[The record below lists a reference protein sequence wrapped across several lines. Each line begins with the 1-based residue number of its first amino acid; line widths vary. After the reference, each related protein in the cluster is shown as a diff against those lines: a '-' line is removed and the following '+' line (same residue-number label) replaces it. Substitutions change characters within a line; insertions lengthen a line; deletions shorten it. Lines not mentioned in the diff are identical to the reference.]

1 MLLRSVG
8 EDAAIA
14 LDSIRANKLRSALTI
29 LGVVI
34 GVTTVM
40 AVASLVQGIR
50 RQIFNAI
57 EVAGPTTFYIIRYFS
72 QTPVNPDR
80 LPYEVRI
87 RPVLQRSDAEAVRRL
102 PEVRYAGIWVQVF
115 QKIEYQ
121 GVRTQQVIVFGAD
134 DRYMDIQGGTLLR
147 GRLFTRAELTGEPV
161 IVLES
166 AVADRLFGRLDPLG
180 KQVRVGGRSLRV
192 IGILE
197 KPSNI
202 FEPPGQNTGGVVP
215 FATARESFEYDET
228 NALFI
233 AVKPWSGI
241 AVGSA
246 MDAVTVALRRVRNLR
261 PGDPNTFDLITQ
273 DQILD
278 VVGNFTS
285 YFFLAMVA
293 LSSVALL
300 VGGIGVMAIMMVS
313 VSDRTKEI
321 GLRKALGATRREV
334 LWQFLVEA
342 ATLTLVG
349 GALGIVF
356 GLLAGMLLKAAMSLE
371 SAVPLWSIALACGV
385 SVTIGLVFGLLPAN
399 RAARMDPVEAV
410 SYTHLTLPTILR
422 V

>member
-1 MLLRSVG
+1 MILRNLHEGVV
-8 EDAAIA
+8 IA
-14 LDSIRANKLRSALTI
+14 LDAIRANKLRSTLTI

-40 AVASLVQGIR
+40 AVTSLVQGIR

-57 EVAGPTTFYIIRYFS
+57 EVAGPTTFYVIRYFS
-72 QTPVNPDR
+72 QSPLNPDR

-87 RPVLQRSDAEAVRRL
+87 RPVVQHSDAEAIRRL
-102 PEVRYAGIWVQVF
+102 PEVRYAGLWVQVF
-115 QKIEYQ
+115 QKAEYR
-121 GVRTQQVIVFGAD
+121 GVRTQQVIIFGAD
-134 DRYMDIQGGTLLR
+134 DQYMEIQGGTLLR
-147 GRLFTRAELTGEPV
+147 GRFFSRAELTGEPV
-161 IVLES
+161 IVLET
-166 AVADRLFGRLDPLG
+166 AVADRLFGRLEPLG
-180 KQVRVGGRSLRV
+180 AQVRIGGVSFRV
-192 IGILE
+192 IGIFE

-202 FEPPGQNTGGVVP
+202 FEPPGQETGGVVP
-215 FATARESFEYDET
+215 FEAARESFRYDET
-228 NALFI
+228 QGLFLP
-233 AVKPWSGI
+233 VKPRAG
-241 AVGSA
+241 VGVGPA
-246 MDAVTVALRRVRNLR
+246 MDAVTVALRRTRHLR
-261 PGDPNTFDLITQ
+261 PGDPNTFDIITQ

-321 GLRKALGATRREV
+321 GLRKALGATRQEV

-349 GALGIVF
+349 GALGILF
-356 GLLAGMLLKAAMSLE
+356 GLGAGELLKAALSLE

-385 SVTIGLVFGLLPAN
+385 SVAIGLVFGLLPAN
-399 RAARMDPVEAV
+399 RAARMDPVEA
-410 SYTHLTLPTILR
+410 LR
-422 V
+422 HE

>member
-8 EDAAIA
+8 EGAAIA

-57 EVAGPTTFYIIRYFS
+57 EVAGPTTFYVIRYFS

-87 RPVLQRSDAEAVRRL
+87 RPVLQRSDAEAIRRL

-115 QKIEYQ
+115 QKVEYQ
-121 GVRTQQVIVFGAD
+121 GVRTQQVIIFGAD
-134 DRYMDIQGGTLLR
+134 DRYMEIQGGTLLR
-147 GRLFTRAELTGEPV
+147 GRFFSRAELTGEPV

-166 AVADRLFGRLDPLG
+166 AVADRLFGRIDPIG
-180 KQVRVGGRSLRV
+180 KRVRVGGVSLRV
-192 IGILE
+192 IGIFE

-202 FEPPGQNTGGVVP
+202 FEPPGQATGGIVP
-215 FATARESFEYDET
+215 FATARESWQYDET
-228 NALFI
+228 NALFL
-233 AVKPWSGI
+233 AVKPRSGI
-241 AVGSA
+241 EVGPA
-246 MDAVTVALRRVRNLR
+246 MDAVTVALRRSRNLR
-261 PGDPNTFDLITQ
+261 PADPNTFDLITQ

-356 GLLAGMLLKAAMSLE
+356 GLGAGALLKAALSLE
-371 SAVPLWSIALACGV
+371 SSVPLWSILVACGV

-399 RAARMDPVEAV
+399 RAARMDPVEA
-410 SYTHLTLPTILR
+410 LR
-422 V
+422 HE

>member
-8 EDAAIA
+8 EGAAIA

-34 GVTTVM
+34 GVATVM

-57 EVAGPTTFYIIRYFS
+57 EVAGPTTFYVIRYFS

-87 RPVLQRSDAEAVRRL
+87 RPVLQRGDADAIRRL

-134 DRYMDIQGGTLLR
+134 DRYMEIQGGTLLR
-147 GRLFTRAELTGEPV
+147 GRFFSRSELTGDPV

-180 KQVRVGGRSLRV
+180 KQVRVGGMSFRV
-192 IGILE
+192 IGIYE

-202 FEPPGQNTGGVVP
+202 FEPPGQATGGVVP
-215 FATARESFEYDET
+215 FASARERFEYDET

-233 AVKPWSGI
+233 AVKPRSGTD
-241 AVGSA
+241 VGPA

-261 PGDPNTFDLITQ
+261 PGDPNSFDLITQ

-313 VSDRTKEI
+313 VTDRTKEI

-349 GALGIVF
+349 GAIGIAF
-356 GLLAGMLLKAAMSLE
+356 GLASGQLVTRAMDIAADVPIW
-371 SAVPLWSIALACGV
+371 SAAVAAAVSIA
-385 SVTIGLVFGLLPAN
+385 IGIIFGLLPAN
-399 RAARMDPVEAV
+399 RAARLEPVEA
-410 SYTHLTLPTILR
+410 LR
-422 V
+422 YE

>member
-8 EDAAIA
+8 EGAAIA

-134 DRYMDIQGGTLLR
+134 DHYMDIQGGTLLR

-192 IGILE
+192 IGVLE

-399 RAARMDPVEAV
+399 RAARMDPVEA
-410 SYTHLTLPTILR
+410 LR
-422 V
+422 HE

>member
-1 MLLRSVG
+1 VILRNLHEGVV
-8 EDAAIA
+8 IA
-14 LDSIRANKLRSALTI
+14 LDAIRANKLRSILTI

-40 AVASLVQGIR
+40 AVTSLVQGIR

-57 EVAGPTTFYIIRYFS
+57 EVAGPTTFYVIRYFS
-72 QTPVNPDR
+72 QSPLNPDR

-87 RPVLQRSDAEAVRRL
+87 RPVVQHSDAEAIRRL
-102 PEVRYAGIWVQVF
+102 PEVHYAGLWVQVF
-115 QKIEYQ
+115 QKAEYR
-121 GVRTQQVIVFGAD
+121 GVRTQQVIIFGAD
-134 DRYMDIQGGTLLR
+134 DQYMQIQGGTLLR
-147 GRLFTRAELTGEPV
+147 GRFFSRAELTGEPV
-161 IVLES
+161 IVLET
-166 AVADRLFGRLDPLG
+166 AVADRLFGRLEPLG
-180 KQVRVGGRSLRV
+180 AQVRIGGVSFRV
-192 IGILE
+192 IGIFE

-202 FEPPGQNTGGVVP
+202 FEPPGQETGGVVP
-215 FATARESFEYDET
+215 FEAARESFRYDET
-228 NALFI
+228 QGLFLP
-233 AVKPWSGI
+233 VKPRAG
-241 AVGSA
+241 VGVGPA
-246 MDAVTVALRRVRNLR
+246 MDAVTVALRRTRHLR
-261 PGDPNTFDLITQ
+261 PGDPNTFDIITQ

-321 GLRKALGATRREV
+321 GLRKALGATRQEV

-349 GALGIVF
+349 GALGILF
-356 GLLAGMLLKAAMSLE
+356 GLGAGELLKAALSLE

-385 SVTIGLVFGLLPAN
+385 SVAIGLVFGLLPAN
-399 RAARMDPVEAV
+399 RAARMDPVEA
-410 SYTHLTLPTILR
+410 LR
-422 V
+422 HE

>member
-1 MLLRSVG
+1 MLLRNVG
-8 EDAAIA
+8 EGAAIA
-14 LDSIRANKLRSALTI
+14 LDSIRANKLRSGLTI

-57 EVAGPTTFYIIRYFS
+57 EVAGPTTFYVIRFFS
-72 QTPVNPDR
+72 QTPLNPDR

-87 RPVLQRSDAEAVRRL
+87 RPVLQRGDAEAIRRV
-102 PEVRYAGIWVQVF
+102 PEVRYAGTWVQVF

-121 GVRTQQVIVFGAD
+121 GARTQQVIVFGAD
-134 DRYMDIQGGTLLR
+134 DRYMEIQGGTLLR
-147 GRLFTRAELTGEPV
+147 GRFFSRAELTGEPV

-166 AVADRLFGRLDPLG
+166 EVAGRLFGRLDPLA

-192 IGILE
+192 IGVFE

-202 FEPPGQNTGGVVP
+202 FEPPGQATGGVVP
-215 FATARESFEYDET
+215 FATARESFQYDET
-228 NALFI
+228 NSLFI
-233 AVKPWSGI
+233 AVKPRSGI
-241 AVGSA
+241 EVEPA

-261 PGDPNTFDLITQ
+261 PGDPNSFDLITQ

-371 SAVPLWSIALACGV
+371 AAVPLWSILLACGV
-385 SVTIGLVFGLLPAN
+385 SIAIGLVFGLLPAN
-399 RAARMDPVEAV
+399 RAARMDPVEA
-410 SYTHLTLPTILR
+410 LR
-422 V
+422 HE